1 MRPRWT
7 GTLQHV
13 DAVWRVAYRIA
24 YRLQTLYWRVR
35 RPTLTGAYVAV
46 WQGTR
51 LLCIRNSYRRL
62 LSLPAGGLE
71 RGERPID
78 AALRELREEVGVVAR
93 AEELEYVGMIVS
105 HAGATEDHAHFFE
118 LRFDERDELAFE
130 VDRREVVWAGLL
142 KPEVALDRGV
152 VDAVRQYLRGSSGTP
167 GRFARPPGA
176 SMQSR

>member
-1 MRPRWT
+1 MQSRRA
-7 GTLQHV
+7 GSLRHL
-13 DAVWRVAYRIA
+13 DAVWRIAYRIA
-24 YRLQTLYWRVR
+24 FRLLKFYWIVR

-46 WQGTR
+46 WQGAR

-62 LSLPAGGLE
+62 LSLPAGGLA

-78 AALRELREEVGVVAR
+78 AAVRELREEVGVVAR
-93 AEELEYVGMIVS
+93 VEELEYVGMIVTQL
-105 HAGATEDHAHFFE
+105 GATEDHAHFFE
-118 LRFDERDELAFE
+118 LQIDERDELAFE

-142 KPEVALDRGV
+142 TPEVALARGV

-167 GRFARPPGA
+167 GRFTDPPGA